1 MTKNRLIARAKYIK
15 AASKLRF
22 LFTVFDFLRKFS
34 RKLARYAI
42 DVKTQSALRIN
53 NSPSKNIWIVTLLLL
68 VFTN

>member
-1 MTKNRLIARAKYIK
+1 MTKNRLIARAKYTI
-15 AASKLRF
+15 AARILRF

-53 NSPSKNIWIVTLLLL
+53 NRPSKNIWIVTLSLL

>member
-1 MTKNRLIARAKYIK
+1 MTKNRLIARAKYTI
-15 AASKLRF
+15 AASILRF

-53 NSPSKNIWIVTLLLL
+53 NRPSKNIWIVTLSILL
-68 VFTN
+68 FTN

>member
-1 MTKNRLIARAKYIK
+1 MTKNRLIARAKYTI
-15 AASKLRF
+15 AASILRF

-53 NSPSKNIWIVTLLLL
+53 NRPSKNIWVVTLSLL